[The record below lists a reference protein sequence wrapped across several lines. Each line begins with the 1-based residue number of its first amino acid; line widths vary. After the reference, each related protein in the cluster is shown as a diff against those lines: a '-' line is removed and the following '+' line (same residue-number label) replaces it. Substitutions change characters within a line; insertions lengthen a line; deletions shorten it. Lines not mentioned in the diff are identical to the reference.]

1 MRLSA
6 WSMKVRTHDDIII
19 ILSKLRIKAL
29 KLGLNAY
36 DTSRVIT
43 AASELAHN
51 ILKYAGN
58 GTISFS
64 ILEEGTK
71 LGVEL
76 VASDSGP
83 GIPNVEQAMTDHFST
98 SGTLGLG
105 LPGVKR
111 LVDEFDLNSED
122 GVGTTV
128 TFKVWKT

>member
-6 WSMKVRTHDDIII
+6 WSMKVRTDDDIIV

-29 KLGLNAY
+29 KLGLNDY

-128 TFKVWKT
+128 TFRVWKT